1 MNFRKSYLLAT
12 VITALFAVIALLNEF
27 NIYAVLVLIL
37 LGVPLILPLSV
48 RSGDRLALA
57 VSLIFTALCTV
68 FLASCW
74 VMFSK
79 AESLSNF
86 EEPNGEGSPIAPVIA
101 VFMFAVFFMIPW
113 SIASLRGYKH
123 IKQLAEQ
130 EAPHQSMSS

>member
-27 NIYAVLVLIL
+27 NIYAVLVLIF
-37 LGVPLILPLSV
+37 LGIPLILPLSV

-57 VSLIFTALCTV
+57 ISLIFTALCTV
-68 FLASCW
+68 FLVGCW
-74 VMFSK
+74 IMFSK
-79 AESLSNF
+79 AESLSDF
-86 EEPNGEGSPIAPVIA
+86 EGPIGEGSPIAPIIA

-123 IKQLAEQ
+123 IKQQAEQ
-130 EAPHQSMSS
+130 DAAGNPLPL